1 MLVVA
6 APDFIL
12 NNSNVIKSTPIDI
25 QKLKSIKMLVLDV
38 DGILTDCRLWMDS
51 NGQWKRI
58 FSVRDG
64 VGIKA
69 LIDAGYQLGIITGSV
84 AEDIRSRVKVLGI
97 QHFYEGALNKA
108 PAFKDLLQKTGL
120 SPQEMAYMGDDF
132 FDLPI
137 LREVQFAATVPDAME
152 EVLEHVQYVTRR
164 PAGNGAVREVCDY
177 ILKYGHFAKQ
187 KTGTGAQK
195 KTGTGA
201 QQNSNTTT

>member
-1 MLVVA
+1 MNKSA
-6 APDFIL
+6 A
-12 NNSNVIKSTPIDI
+12 IDI

-58 FSVRDG
+58 YSVRDG

-69 LIDAGYQLGIITGSV
+69 LIEAGYQVGIITGSV
-84 AEDIRSRVKVLGI
+84 AEDVRSRVKMLGI
-97 QHFYEGALNKA
+97 QHFYEGALNKT
-108 PAFKDLLQKTGL
+108 PSFQELQQKSGL
-120 SPQEMAYMGDDF
+120 SPKEMAYMGDDY

-137 LREVQFAATVPDAME
+137 LREVQFAATVPDAMD
-152 EVLEHVQYVTRR
+152 EVLEQVQYVTRR

-187 KTGTGAQK
+187 
-195 KTGTGA
+195 
-201 QQNSNTTT
+201 SNNTDANNT